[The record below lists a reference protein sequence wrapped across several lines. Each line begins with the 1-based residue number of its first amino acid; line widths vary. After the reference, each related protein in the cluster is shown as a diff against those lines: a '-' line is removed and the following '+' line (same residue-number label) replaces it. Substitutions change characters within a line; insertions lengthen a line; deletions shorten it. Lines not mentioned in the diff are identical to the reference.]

1 MCCLWACRTD
11 GLVSQP
17 CGFPC
22 HRTKSPRPA
31 LSTGAFSSDLYG
43 LSRWPPV
50 TQTSWWGFREGAA
63 ELSSTHR
70 PVSAH
75 TGGPFGSRQ
84 SPFQPFC
91 WLLRARPLHS
101 GPVLLGPD
109 HHAQGLGSSYTLP
122 CVPVGPVTGAQSGCE
137 GGAGSSPSRKMCC
150 FWNFPWGFS
159 RGTGRLFSSPG
170 D

>member
-1 MCCLWACRTD
+1 MWACRTD

-31 LSTGAFSSDLYG
+31 LSTGTFSSDLYG
-43 LSRWPPV
+43 LSHRLLGGV
-50 TQTSWWGFREGAA
+50 FTEGAA

-70 PVSAH
+70 LFPPTPAGPSAP
-75 TGGPFGSRQ
+75 GRPLQG
-84 SPFQPFC
+84 PFQPFC

-109 HHAQGLGSSYTLP
+109 HHAQGPGSSLHPPLHACGAHDRCPKWLQRWCRKLP
-122 CVPVGPVTGAQSGCE
+122 FQENVPLLEFSLGIFQRYRTPVFLA
-137 GGAGSSPSRKMCC
+137 
-150 FWNFPWGFS
+150 W
-159 RGTGRLFSSPG
+159 
-170 D
+170 